1 MALTGFKQRM
11 ATRSAVKR
19 TTPDP
24 LSPNNA
30 LVKILDATIAYVLE
44 NGIGDLSLRQI
55 ADGIG
60 TSHRMLIYHFGS
72 ADAFWEAVL
81 REIRHRE
88 QRSRPRLAFT
98 GTDLAQWIEQSWDR
112 FAADS
117 YLPVM
122 RLLFTLYVKAIN
134 EPDRFGDFLDDAVDG
149 WVKHSTTI
157 FTHFGFEREE
167 AQVRARI
174 MLATIRGLL
183 LNLLAT
189 GDRTSTTAALRRV
202 AQMLART
209 D

>member
-1 MALTGFKQRM
+1 M
-11 ATRSAVKR
+11 ATRSTVKR
-19 TTPDP
+19 TTTDP

-30 LVKILDATIAYVLE
+30 VVKILDATIAYVQE
-44 NGIGDLSLRQI
+44 HGAGDLSLRQI

-72 ADAFWEAVL
+72 ADGFWEAVL
-81 REIRHRE
+81 REIRYRE
-88 QRSRPRLAFT
+88 QRARPRSAPA
-98 GTDLAQWIEQSWDR
+98 GTDLAESMQQTWER
-112 FAADS
+112 FSADS

-134 EPDRFGDFLDDAVDG
+134 EPERFGDFLDDAVGG
-149 WVKHSTTI
+149 WIKHSTTS
-157 FTHFGFEREE
+157 FEQAGFEREE

-174 MLATIRGLL
+174 LLATMRGLL

-189 GDRTSTTAALRRV
+189 GDRASTSEAMRRA
-202 AQMLART
+202 AQMLARK

>member
-1 MALTGFKQRM
+1 MNPELM
-11 ATRSAVKR
+11 ATR
-19 TTPDP
+19 TTADP

-30 LVKILDATIAYVLE
+30 IVKILDATIAYVLE
-44 NGIGDLSLRQI
+44 NGVGDLSLRQI

-72 ADAFWEAVL
+72 ADGFWEAVL

-88 QRSRPRLAFT
+88 QRSRPRLAPI
-98 GTDLAQWIEQSWDR
+98 GTDLVESIEQTWER
-112 FAADS
+112 FSAES

-134 EPDRFGDFLDDAVDG
+134 EPERFGDFLDDAVDG
-149 WVKHSTTI
+149 WVKHSAVM
-157 FTHFGFEREE
+157 FGQFGFDREE

-174 MLATIRGLL
+174 LLATTRGLL

-189 GDRTSTTAALRRV
+189 GDRENTTEAFRQTAR
-202 AQMLART
+202 MLARK

>member
-1 MALTGFKQRM
+1 M
-11 ATRSAVKR
+11 ATRNAAKR
-19 TTPDP
+19 TTTDP

-30 LVKILDATIAYVLE
+30 IVKILDATITYVLE

-72 ADAFWEAVL
+72 ADNFWEAVL

-88 QRSRPRLAFT
+88 QRIRPRPAPA
-98 GTDLAQWIEQSWDR
+98 DMEVVEWIEQAWER
-112 FAADS
+112 FSAQS

-134 EPDRFGDFLDDAVDG
+134 EPERFGDFLDDAVNG
-149 WVKHSTTI
+149 WVQHSTTL
-157 FTHFGFEREE
+157 FEHAGFERDE
-167 AQVRARI
+167 AHVRARI
-174 MLATIRGLL
+174 LLATMRGLL
-183 LNLLAT
+183 LNVLAT
-189 GDRTSTTAALRRV
+189 GDRKNTTEAMRRT